1 MCLQVS
7 TNSPQFSNLFSVQF
21 YQQRT
26 ADYIEWF
33 YNEANFPP
41 SNDNADNVRNS
52 IFDVS
57 TTVEIESQIVNPPIN
72 DSKRR
77 DPTSG
82 VVQQST
88 DRSGGVNMNHVEAS
102 EVGGEE
108 EEEES
113 ETYFPTDLPSQSP
126 ARIIS
131 ETYFPT
137 NLPSKSP
144 IEYMI
149 NHINDGEERLHM
161 DNSIAVSDVSSSSVV
176 GSNNKYPE
184 KKEGKAGKEQASMRQ
199 HTFELPAQLRF
210 HDHPHSQHTH
220 HHDKSYTHRKLPDV
234 SDGTGFC
241 GSDADAAAFRCD
253 QKCSSN
259 ADCANIANR
268 RCYSAPICIKSN
280 GYCGES
286 RQDSQQRCLSD
297 ETKQECNDN
306 LDCVTGSVWTTGGLK
321 CYNTLGVCD
330 ETESPVSMS
339 PTTISLGTPSPLFAV
354 TPPPV
359 ISTSP
364 TTSPAIPTVDTKM
377 PTYSPTL
384 FPTTTIVTFTPTVT
398 TNGVDECPANEPY
411 VELSLVITISYK
423 LRNDEVADTI
433 TLDEILSIPF
443 SKKIYREIY
452 RINYLKRTNEGV
464 IIDRFEDLSCTT
476 ELEFKLNT
484 EPTLLPTLSPSYN
497 PSIVEPTGI
506 PTTQQPIIGEYL

>member
-1 MCLQVS
+1 M
-7 TNSPQFSNLFSVQF
+7 QF

-57 TTVEIESQIVNPPIN
+57 TTVEIESQIIPPARNAIWIGTKDMKTRDRIRGVDNVGEGLIDIYDSSSSRQHLKEEEGISNQHKMVYHHQQHYLPVNVLPGENRRFHNTDAQHHYHTIHERRELEHNEN
-72 DSKRR
+72 DDPSSSKVDGSRMR
-77 DPTSG
+77 TRNLQAATNTTAPTTYMPTYLPTISPMA
-82 VVQQST
+82 VVGNT
-88 DRSGGVNMNHVEAS
+88 P
-102 EVGGEE
+102 GEE
-108 EEEES
+108 DTAAPVGS
-113 ETYFPTDLPSQSP
+113 STTASP
-126 ARIIS
+126 
-131 ETYFPT
+131 
-137 NLPSKSP
+137 
-144 IEYMI
+144 
-149 NHINDGEERLHM
+149 
-161 DNSIAVSDVSSSSVV
+161 AVSDS
-176 GSNNKYPE
+176 
-184 KKEGKAGKEQASMRQ
+184 
-199 HTFELPAQLRF
+199 TFSPA
-210 HDHPHSQHTH
+210 PS
-220 HHDKSYTHRKLPDV
+220 PAI
-234 SDGTGFC
+234 DGFAT
-241 GSDADAAAFRCD
+241 DA
-253 QKCSSN
+253 
-259 ADCANIANR
+259 
-268 RCYSAPICIKSN
+268 
-280 GYCGES
+280 
-286 RQDSQQRCLSD
+286 
-297 ETKQECNDN
+297 
-306 LDCVTGSVWTTGGLK
+306 
-321 CYNTLGVCD
+321 
-330 ETESPVSMS
+330 PV
-339 PTTISLGTPSPLFAV
+339 LGTSSPLFAV

-497 PSIVEPTGI
+497 PSTVEPTGI
-506 PTTQQPIIGEYL
+506 PTTQQPVIGEYL